1 MFLEIKGLS
10 KKYDKKIAV
19 NTVDISLK
27 EGKIL
32 CVLGPSGC
40 GKSTILKM
48 VGGFVK
54 PDSGSII
61 LDGQDITRLEAQDR
75 QTATV
80 FQSYGLFPNM
90 TVLENVS
97 YGLKFRYKDKKKIRE
112 AALDMI
118 ERVGL
123 KSYEKKPVTNLS
135 GGEQQRVALAR
146 SLVIKPKLLLLD
158 EPLSNLDAKLR
169 VQMQEEIKSLQR
181 EFKITTIFVTHDQS
195 EAFSLADEVVLM
207 NKGEISQTGSPESLY
222 NEPEN
227 EFALN
232 FIGQANIIDKKY
244 VRPEM
249 ICFSDKGKNALI
261 KDIVFKG
268 SFYELYLGTEDGL
281 NLKMQV
287 LNRKDEYKIGD
298 TLRVEYKLEEIS

>member
-61 LDGQDITRLEAQDR
+61 LDGKDITRLEAQDR

-90 TVLENVS
+90 NVLENVS
-97 YGLKFRYKDKKKIRE
+97 YGLKFRYKDKKKIKE

>member
-61 LDGQDITRLEAQDR
+61 LDGKDITRLEAQDR

-90 TVLENVS
+90 NVLENVS

-123 KSYEKKPVTNLS
+123 KSYEKKPVINLS

>member
-61 LDGQDITRLEAQDR
+61 LDGRDITRLEAQDR

-90 TVLENVS
+90 NVLENVS

-249 ICFSDKGKNALI
+249 ICFSDKGRNALI

>member
-10 KKYDKKIAV
+10 KKYDKKIVV

-61 LDGQDITRLEAQDR
+61 LDGKDITRLEAQDR

-97 YGLKFRYKDKKKIRE
+97 YGLKFRYKDKKKIKE

-249 ICFSDKGKNALI
+249 ICFSDKGRNALI

>member
-61 LDGQDITRLEAQDR
+61 LDGKHITRLEAQDR

>member
-61 LDGQDITRLEAQDR
+61 LDGKDITRLEAQDR

-97 YGLKFRYKDKKKIRE
+97 YGLKFRYKDKKKIKE

-123 KSYEKKPVTNLS
+123 KSYEKKPVTNL
-135 GGEQQRVALAR
+135 
-146 SLVIKPKLLLLD
+146 
-158 EPLSNLDAKLR
+158 
-169 VQMQEEIKSLQR
+169 
-181 EFKITTIFVTHDQS
+181 
-195 EAFSLADEVVLM
+195 
-207 NKGEISQTGSPESLY
+207 
-222 NEPEN
+222 
-227 EFALN
+227 
-232 FIGQANIIDKKY
+232 
-244 VRPEM
+244 
-249 ICFSDKGKNALI
+249 
-261 KDIVFKG
+261 
-268 SFYELYLGTEDGL
+268 
-281 NLKMQV
+281 
-287 LNRKDEYKIGD
+287 
-298 TLRVEYKLEEIS
+298 

>member
-61 LDGQDITRLEAQDR
+61 LDGKDITRLEAQDR

-123 KSYEKKPVTNLS
+123 KSYEKKLVTNLS

-281 NLKMQV
+281 DLKMQV
-287 LNRKDEYKIGD
+287 LNRKGEYKIGD

>member
-61 LDGQDITRLEAQDR
+61 LDGRDITRLEAQDR

-90 TVLENVS
+90 NVLENVS

>member
-61 LDGQDITRLEAQDR
+61 LDGKDITRLEAQDR

-97 YGLKFRYKDKKKIRE
+97 YGLKFRYKDKKKIKE

-207 NKGEISQTGSPESLY
+207 NKGEISQTRSPESLY

-249 ICFSDKGKNALI
+249 ICFSDKGRNALI

>member
-61 LDGQDITRLEAQDR
+61 LDGKDITRLEAQDR

-90 TVLENVS
+90 NVLENVS

>member
-61 LDGQDITRLEAQDR
+61 LDGKDITRLEAQDR

-90 TVLENVS
+90 NVLENVS
-97 YGLKFRYKDKKKIRE
+97 YGLKFRYKDKKKIKE

-207 NKGEISQTGSPESLY
+207 NKGEISQTGRPESLY

-268 SFYELYLGTEDGL
+268 SFYELYLGMEDGL
-281 NLKMQV
+281 DLKMQV
-287 LNRKDEYKIGD
+287 LNRKGEYKIGD

>member
-61 LDGQDITRLEAQDR
+61 LDGKDITRLEAQDR
-75 QTATV
+75 QMATV

-90 TVLENVS
+90 NVLENVS

>member
-61 LDGQDITRLEAQDR
+61 LDGKDITRLEAQDR

-97 YGLKFRYKDKKKIRE
+97 YGLKFRYKDKKKIKE

-249 ICFSDKGKNALI
+249 ICFSDKGRNALI

>member
-1 MFLEIKGLS
+1 
-10 KKYDKKIAV
+10 
-19 NTVDISLK
+19 
-27 EGKIL
+27 
-32 CVLGPSGC
+32 
-40 GKSTILKM
+40 
-48 VGGFVK
+48 
-54 PDSGSII
+54 
-61 LDGQDITRLEAQDR
+61 
-75 QTATV
+75 
-80 FQSYGLFPNM
+80 
-90 TVLENVS
+90 
-97 YGLKFRYKDKKKIRE
+97 
-112 AALDMI
+112 
-118 ERVGL
+118 
-123 KSYEKKPVTNLS
+123 
-135 GGEQQRVALAR
+135 
-146 SLVIKPKLLLLD
+146 
-158 EPLSNLDAKLR
+158 
-169 VQMQEEIKSLQR
+169 
-181 EFKITTIFVTHDQS
+181 
-195 EAFSLADEVVLM
+195 M